1 MFSIELL
8 TTCYGPD
15 GITPNVAVF
24 AKHAQKEILD
34 PSNDKVYTFFKSFF
48 QEIKS
53 LFKDDFIHL
62 GMDEVYYDCW
72 LSNPSIKDFMQ
83 SYGLSNVSQV
93 EQYYVENTLKNVKDI
108 GYKYMTWQDPVDNGV
123 KVCN

>member
-1 MFSIELL
+1 M
-8 TTCYGPD
+8 
-15 GITPNVAVF
+15 F

-72 LSNPSIKDFMQ
+72 LSSPSIKEFMQ
-83 SYGLSNVSQV
+83 IYGLSNVSQV